1 MNEDEQTIL
10 TPIEQERAIRY
21 YDHGWSFQEVTDS
34 ILYARTE
41 QIRRDMLREVGAY
54 IAKQYNK
61 QSYPAEFYGKVE
73 EKMKMNEMAG
83 IKAIGEREKEITK
96 AKAYS
101 HNQKGLRTILSLA
114 KEEPID
120 GVSLCQLCFEYDL
133 YRGESPEQ
141 HYEGLSLYEFFR
153 KIDDEGYTDL
163 FSHVWKEELEEHR
176 KKEQKEAAY
185 REPVNPLG
193 ARPGGKEPGTVKP
206 RSNIF

>member
-1 MNEDEQTIL
+1 METNGTTL
-10 TPIEQERAIRY
+10 TSLERERAIKY
-21 YDHGWSFQEVTDS
+21 YSYGWNFQEITDRILSNRNNS
-34 ILYARTE
+34 IK
-41 QIRRDMLREVGAY
+41 RDMLRVVGAF
-54 IAKQYNK
+54 ISKQYNK
-61 QSYPAEFYGKVE
+61 QAYPMEFYGKVE

-133 YRGESPEQ
+133 YHGESPEQ

-193 ARPGGKEPGTVKP
+193 VGPGGKEPGTVKS
-206 RSNIF
+206 RFNII